1 MSVSTVPDDNEGAR
15 PRSGLRARWD
25 ALNDWIKSLLI
36 AFAVLGGLHAFVM
49 RWVAISSTSMYAT
62 LYPGD
67 LVAVAKWPVWSGFDR
82 GDVVVFRDPMQDDRT
97 MARRQLLIKRA
108 VGSPGDQVEL
118 RNGELLVNDKSV
130 PAHPTETRSWM
141 VRLGKDMSADPLLAR
156 MGLPAQ
162 PHRADARTL
171 ELPVNIGIA
180 EDLRKRALI
189 TGAEPMR
196 TATGSALHLFPYSP
210 NFRWNTDNYGPILVP
225 RKGEEVRIN
234 IHNLA
239 MYDRIISRYEGHRL
253 EVVDNTLMMDGAP
266 LDRYTFQQDY
276 YFVLGDSRHHSAD
289 SRYWGFVPADHLV
302 GRATGVLL
310 STDPATGSLRSDR
323 WFTGIP

>member
-1 MSVSTVPDDNEGAR
+1 MSGSTVPHDNDR
-15 PRSGLRARWD
+15 PPARSGLRARWN
-25 ALNDWIKSLLI
+25 ALNDWVKALLI
-36 AFAVLGGLHAFVM
+36 AFVVLGCIHAFVM

-67 LVAVAKWPVWSGFDR
+67 LVAVAKWHVWSGFER

-97 MARRQLLIKRA
+97 MARRQLLVKRA
-108 VGSPGDQVEL
+108 VGTPGDNVEL
-118 RNGELLVNDKSV
+118 RNGELLVNDKMV
-130 PAHPTETRSWM
+130 PAYRTETRSWM
-141 VRLGKDMSADPLLAR
+141 ARLGKNMNAEPLLGQ

-162 PHRADARTL
+162 PYRSDARML
-171 ELPVNIGIA
+171 ELPMNDGIA
-180 EDLRKRALI
+180 EDLKERALI

-210 NFRWNTDNYGPILVP
+210 NFRWNTDDYGPITVP
-225 RKGEEVRIN
+225 RKGDEVRIT

-239 MYDRIISRYEGHRL
+239 MYDRIISRYEGHRM
-253 EVVDNTLMMDGAP
+253 EVVENTLLMDGAP

-302 GRATGVLL
+302 GRAVGILM
-310 STDPATGSLRSDR
+310 SSDPATGSLRGDR